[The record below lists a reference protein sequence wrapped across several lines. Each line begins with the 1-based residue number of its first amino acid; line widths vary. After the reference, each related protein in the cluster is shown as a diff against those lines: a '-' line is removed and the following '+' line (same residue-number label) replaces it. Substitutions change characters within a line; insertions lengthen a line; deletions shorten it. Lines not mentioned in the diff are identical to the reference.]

1 MFNLLPPHALCGDNY
16 KPRNLFRVEQ
26 SRAATGVAGL
36 VKDAARRACFACFEE
51 RGEHFGMSDWFDA
64 STHI

>member
-1 MFNLLPPHALCGDNY
+1 MRCVGIIISHGIY
-16 KPRNLFRVEQ
+16 SGWSK
-26 SRAATGVAGL
+26 ATPGVAGL
-36 VKDAARRACFACFEE
+36 VKDAIRRACLACFEE